1 MANPL
6 HRHPLIPIA
15 LIVVV
20 DVFALTLL
28 IPLLPFYA
36 ERFGAT
42 PMQVGALSSVFAL
55 CQLIAGPML
64 GALSDRVGRRPVLI
78 VSQLGTLAGFI
89 LLGQATS
96 LWMVFASR
104 MIDGATAGNLS
115 VAQAYIADVTP
126 PDRRARAF
134 GLIGVAFGVGFFL
147 GPWLS
152 GALAHRDV
160 RLPILAAACFSAL
173 SVVATTVLLPRH
185 PPAIDGA
192 TVQSRRL
199 GLLSFGRYRDL
210 ASRPSLRAVFAQFF
224 LFQLAFSIFAQGFA
238 LFAERRLITAD
249 GAAWGPREVG
259 RLFAY
264 AGFLGIILQGGV
276 LGRLVARYGERRV
289 ANSGFMAFAAGY
301 SMLAF
306 SRSLPAVLAATTVSS
321 YGGGAPRPALTSLVS
336 QRAAAHEQGLALG
349 FTQSL
354 SSIAAVFAPLLGGA
368 LIDRGLLT
376 AWALAP
382 ASIAALA
389 LLVRVPDAPDR
400 HAGAARGADA
410 ASPG

>member
-1 MANPL
+1 M
-6 HRHPLIPIA
+6 HKHPLLPIF

-36 ERFGAT
+36 ERFGAS
-42 PMQVGALSSVFAL
+42 PFEVGALSSVFAL
-55 CQLIAGPML
+55 CQLVAGPLL
-64 GALSDRVGRRPVLI
+64 GALSDRIGRRPVLI
-78 VSQLGTLAGFI
+78 GSQLGTLAGF
-89 LLGQATS
+89 LLLAQASS

-160 RLPILAAACFSAL
+160 RLPIYAAAAFSAL
-173 SVVATTVLLPRH
+173 SVLATTLLLPRH
-185 PPAIDGA
+185 PP
-192 TVQSRRL
+192 TVDSASEQGRRL
-199 GLLSFGRYRDL
+199 GLLSFGRYSAL
-210 ASRPSLRAVFAQFF
+210 ATRPGLREVFAQFF
-224 LFQLAFSIFAQGFA
+224 LFQLAFSLFSQGFA

-249 GAAWGPREVG
+249 GAPWGPREVG

-264 AGFLGIILQGGV
+264 AGFLGIILQGG
-276 LGRLVARYGERRV
+276 LIGRLVARFGERRV
-289 ANSGFMAFAAGY
+289 ANSGFASFALGYSLLAFA
-301 SMLAF
+301 
-306 SRSLPAVLAATTVSS
+306 RDLPSVVVAATVSS

-336 QRAAAHEQGLALG
+336 RRVQGHEQGLALG

-354 SSIAAVFAPLLGGA
+354 SSIAQVFAPLIGGA
-368 LIDRGLLT
+368 LIDRRLLT

-382 ASIAALA
+382 AAVAVIALF
-389 LLVRVPDAPDR
+389 VRVPDAP
-400 HAGAARGADA
+400 AGVPTSGAA
-410 ASPG
+410 ASGP